1 MSRDREDALASLYP
15 FLYGSRKDEPRE
27 NAALLH
33 SITEKAAHSIEVKRS
48 FFASNAERVV
58 AAARA
63 IAEVYRQHGRMFA
76 MGNGGSSCNAAHFTV
91 EFLHPITAGRPA
103 LSAINLTADVAMVS
117 AVGNDVGFAH
127 VFVRQLI
134 SLARHGDGLIGFS
147 TSGNSAN
154 LITAF
159 TKAREI
165 GMATIG
171 IAGMDGGEMARE
183 GLLDHCL
190 VVETDSLHRI
200 QETHVTLYH
209 ILWDLVHTML
219 ADDRGSLKAGAQS

>member
-1 MSRDREDALASLYP
+1 MA
-15 FLYGSRKDEPRE
+15 
-27 NAALLH
+27 
-33 SITEKAAHSIEVKRS
+33 
-48 FFASNAERVV
+48 
-58 AAARA
+58 
-63 IAEVYRQHGRMFA
+63 
-76 MGNGGSSCNAAHFTV
+76 GSSCDAAHFTV

-134 SLARHGDGLIGFS
+134 SLARQGDGLIGFS

-154 LITAF
+154 LIAAF
-159 TKAREI
+159 TKAREL
-165 GMATIG
+165 GMTTIG
-171 IAGMDGGEMARE
+171 ITGMDGGEMARE

-190 VVETDSLHRI
+190 VVETDSIHRI

-219 ADDRGSLKAGAQS
+219 ADYRGPLKAGAQS

>member
-1 MSRDREDALASLYP
+1 MTADREDALASLYP
-15 FLYGSRKDEPRE
+15 FLYGSRKDEPAE

-33 SITEKAAHSIEVKRS
+33 SVTEKAAHSIEIKRS
-48 FFASNAERVV
+48 FFAGNAERVV

-63 IAEVYRQHGRMFA
+63 IAEVYRRHGRMLA
-76 MGNGGSSCNAAHFTV
+76 MGNGGSSCDAAHFAV

-103 LSAINLTADVAMVS
+103 LSAINLTADVAMMS

-134 SLARHGDGLIGFS
+134 SLAQHGDGLIGFS

-154 LITAF
+154 LIAAF
-159 TKAREI
+159 TKAREL
-165 GMATIG
+165 GMTTIG
-171 IAGMDGGEMARE
+171 ITGMDGGEMARE

-190 VVETDSLHRI
+190 VVRTDSIHRI

-219 ADDRGSLKAGAQS
+219 ADDRGPLKARAPS

>member
-1 MSRDREDALASLYP
+1 
-15 FLYGSRKDEPRE
+15 
-27 NAALLH
+27 
-33 SITEKAAHSIEVKRS
+33 
-48 FFASNAERVV
+48 
-58 AAARA
+58 
-63 IAEVYRQHGRMFA
+63 MFA
-76 MGNGGSSCNAAHFTV
+76 MGNGGSSCDAANFMV

-127 VFVRQLI
+127 VFVRELI

-159 TKAREI
+159 TKVREI

-171 IAGMDGGEMARE
+171 VAGMDGGEMARE

-190 VVETDSLHRI
+190 VVETDSIHRI

>member
-1 MSRDREDALASLYP
+1 VA
-15 FLYGSRKDEPRE
+15 
-27 NAALLH
+27 
-33 SITEKAAHSIEVKRS
+33 EKAAHSIAVKQA
-48 FFASNAERVV
+48 FFEANSAAVV
-58 AAARA
+58 AAAQG
-63 IAEVYRQHGRMFA
+63 IAEVYRRQGRMFA
-76 MGNGGSSCNAAHFTV
+76 MGNGGSSCDAAHFAV

-103 LSAINLTADVAMVS
+103 LSAINLTADAAMVS

-134 SLARHGDGLIGFS
+134 SLARRGDGLIGFS

-154 LITAF
+154 LIAAF
-159 TKAREI
+159 AKAREL

-171 IAGMDGGEMARE
+171 VAGMDGGEMGRA

-190 VVETDSLHRI
+190 VVKTDSIHRI

-209 ILWDLVHTML
+209 ILWDLVHTLL
-219 ADDRGSLKAGAQS
+219 ADDRGALAVPAGPGARR

>member
-1 MSRDREDALASLYP
+1 MRRGREDALTSLYP
-15 FLYGSRKDEPRE
+15 FLYGSRKDEPTE
-27 NAALLH
+27 NSALLH

-63 IAEVYRQHGRMFA
+63 IAEVYRRHGRMFA
-76 MGNGGSSCNAAHFTV
+76 MGNGGSSCDAAHFTV

-103 LSAINLTADVAMVS
+103 LSAINLTADVAMMS

-134 SLARHGDGLIGFS
+134 SLATQGDGLIGFS
-147 TSGNSAN
+147 TSGNSKN
-154 LITAF
+154 LIAAF
-159 TKAREI
+159 AKAREL
-165 GMATIG
+165 GMTTIG
-171 IAGMDGGEMARE
+171 IAGMNGGEMARE
-183 GLLDHCL
+183 DLLDHCL
-190 VVETDSLHRI
+190 VVETDSIHRI

-209 ILWDLVHTML
+209 ILWDLVHTIL
-219 ADDRGSLKAGAQS
+219 ADDLGPLTAGAPS

>member
-15 FLYGSRKDEPRE
+15 FLYGSRKDGPTE

-33 SITEKAAHSIEVKRS
+33 SVTEKAAHSVEVKRS
-48 FFASNAERVV
+48 FFAGNAERVV

-63 IAEVYRQHGRMFA
+63 IAEVYRRQGRMFA
-76 MGNGGSSCNAAHFTV
+76 MGNGGSSCDAAHFTV
-91 EFLHPITAGRPA
+91 EFLHPITTGRPA

-134 SLARHGDGLIGFS
+134 SLATNRDGLIGFS

-154 LITAF
+154 LIAAF
-159 TKAREI
+159 TKAREL
-165 GMATIG
+165 GMTTIG

-190 VVETDSLHRI
+190 VVETDSIHRT

-219 ADDRGSLKAGAQS
+219 ADDRGPLKTGAPS

>member
-15 FLYGSRKDEPRE
+15 FLYGSRKDEATE

-33 SITEKAAHSIEVKRS
+33 SVAEKAAHSTEVKRS

-63 IAEVYRQHGRMFA
+63 IAEVYRRHGRMFA
-76 MGNGGSSCNAAHFTV
+76 MGNGGSSCDAAHFAV

-103 LSAINLTADVAMVS
+103 LSAINLTADVAMMS

-134 SLARHGDGLIGFS
+134 SLATNGDGLIGFS

-154 LITAF
+154 LIAAF
-159 TKAREI
+159 TKAREL
-165 GMATIG
+165 GMTTIG

-190 VVETDSLHRI
+190 VVETDSIHRI

-209 ILWDLVHTML
+209 IIWDLVHTML
-219 ADDRGSLKAGAQS
+219 ADDRGPLKARAHP